1 MRTSPLRFALIALT
15 ALAATPGVAQ
25 AGDVGQHPA
34 VFSPRKLPGIEAA
47 NFIVGHPA
55 QGGAQRSHANHEH
68 PAVKA
73 ARRERV
79 IDTNGYLVQPPA
91 TTQWTLGVAAAPSAT
106 LTA

>member
-15 ALAATPGVAQ
+15 ALATTGVAQ

-34 VFSPRKLPGIEAA
+34 VFSPRSLPGIEAA
-47 NFIVGHPA
+47 NFVVGHAA

-68 PAVKA
+68 PAVEA

-91 TTQWTLGVAAAPSAT
+91 TTQWTLGVAAAPSVT

>member
-15 ALAATPGVAQ
+15 ALATTGVAQ
-25 AGDVGQHPA
+25 
-34 VFSPRKLPGIEAA
+34 
-47 NFIVGHPA
+47 PA

-68 PAVKA
+68 PAVEA

-79 IDTNGYLVQPPA
+79 IDTNGYRVQPPA

>member
-15 ALAATPGVAQ
+15 ALATTGVAQ

-34 VFSPRKLPGIEAA
+34 VFSPRSLPGIE
-47 NFIVGHPA
+47 
-55 QGGAQRSHANHEH
+55 
-68 PAVKA
+68 A

-79 IDTNGYLVQPPA
+79 IDTNGYRVQPPA

>member
-1 MRTSPLRFALIALT
+1 MRTSPLRFTLIALT

-25 AGDVGQHPA
+25 ADDVGQHPA

-55 QGGAQRSHANHEH
+55 QGGTQRSHANHEH
-68 PAVKA
+68 PALA